1 MGKRLTCSRCGVS
14 NEYGVPANE
23 VTATLRQVAC
33 RACGH
38 RFDYGFKP
46 EYVTEAEPA
55 PREDRPA
62 NEPYDSAVEP
72 TIARERL
79 TRYVMQHRE
88 YHDRDRDV
96 LLLHLLD
103 MTDHLDHELAAIKR
117 VLDVFV
123 KRAR

>member
-1 MGKRLTCSRCGVS
+1 MGKRLTCQRCGIG
-14 NEYGVPANE
+14 NEYAVPANE
-23 VTATLRQVAC
+23 ITATLRQIPC

-46 EYVTEAEPA
+46 EYVTEAGREP
-55 PREDRPA
+55 RR
-62 NEPYDSAVEP
+62 NEPYDSSVEP

-79 TRYVMQHRE
+79 TRHVMQPRE

-103 MTDHLDHELAAIKR
+103 MADHLDHELAAIKR

-123 KRAR
+123 KRGR

>member
-1 MGKRLTCSRCGVS
+1 MGKRLTCPRCGVA
-14 NEYGVPANE
+14 NEHDVPANE
-23 VTATLRQVAC
+23 VTATLRQVPC

-46 EYVTEAEPA
+46 EYVTEAEAP
-55 PREDRPA
+55 PREERAPD
-62 NEPYDSAVEP
+62 EPYDSSVEAV
-72 TIARERL
+72 IAREHL
-79 TRYVMQHRE
+79 TRYVMQHRD

-117 VLDVFV
+117 MLDVFI
-123 KRAR
+123 KRGR